1 MGLRALL
8 LLVAA
13 LGASEIQ
20 AVSERLELA
29 PAGGRS
35 EPQVATLCEPGD
47 AYLAQHMGE
56 QGRWISSGDTKSCM
70 TDKLEILQYCKKA
83 YPKRDITNIV
93 ESSHY
98 VRVNGWCKPGK
109 SKCKLSRWVKPYRC
123 LEGPFQ
129 SDALL
134 VPEGCLFDHLHNQ
147 TKCWESYRWN
157 STAADTCRERNMNLR
172 SFAMLLPCGISLFAG
187 VEFVCCPK
195 HLKENMKLKKHFEM
209 HVPKGVEDDFEEEEE
224 EEEEEDA
231 AVADEADQDDE
242 AEDDSDS
249 YENLDDVLGDQLDDD
264 ESNEEY
270 FEDYDGTARPPSS
283 VTTSTSTTTTSTTTT
298 TTTSTTTAAPEKIK
312 ELPSTN
318 SNAVGGGGSS
328 STPTSTSGSQQQ
340 LPGAVFVPHGTSDPY
355 LTHFDPRSEHQSY
368 KQAQMRLEEIHKE
381 EVTKVMKD
389 WSDLEE
395 RYQDIR
401 ARDPV
406 AADAFKRWMTV
417 RFQQT
422 VAALEASG
430 AAEKH
435 HLSAM
440 HQQRVQETV
449 KQRNEEAMTCY
460 TAALNEIPPNEHR
473 IQKCL
478 QKLLR
483 ALHKDRHHTI
493 AHYKHLLDSSLEQAQ
508 REKSATLEHLADI
521 DRITNQSLLMLE
533 RYPELSSKIGKLMDD
548 YVLALRSKDET
559 PGLLLAMTREAEAA
573 ILDKFQADVAS
584 KQQEKEHQKQLERER
599 KEQRKA
605 ERGEL
610 RSEQEQLKTGD
621 EQQATSSAS
630 LVQVEKKDSAA
641 VAAASLA
648 AKQKKEQEQKH
659 EQHEQLQ
666 QQQPV
671 VAAST
676 ALKHNEALI
685 QASHR
690 MAHDVSHS
698 EPSYSV
704 RREVYRKENRSV
716 YFTLAFAG
724 VALMTA
730 TIIGVAMFKRYSSSR
745 SPHSQGFMEVDQAA
759 TPEERHVANMQV
771 NGYENPTYKY
781 FEVKE

>member
-1 MGLRALL
+1 MKELI
-8 LLVAA
+8 VSV
-13 LGASEIQ
+13 LGVLFVCRIQ

-35 EPQVATLCEPGD
+35 EPQVATLCEPGE
-47 AYLAQHMGE
+47 AYLAQHMSD
-56 QGRWISSGDTKSCM
+56 QGRWVSSTDKKSCM
-70 TDKLEILQYCKKA
+70 TDKLEILEYCKKA

-98 VRVNGWCKPGK
+98 VRVSGWCKPGRT
-109 SKCKLSRWVKPYRC
+109 KCKLSRWVKPYRC

-147 TKCWESYRWN
+147 TKCWESHRWN
-157 STAADTCRERNMNLR
+157 ATAADTCRERNMNLR

-195 HLKENMKLKKHFEM
+195 HLKENVKCKKPIDM
-209 HVPKGVEDDFEEEEE
+209 PIPKNTDDDGDEEERDDFDLD
-224 EEEEEDA
+224 EDA
-231 AVADEADQDDE
+231 DDDGDIDDDDDYGWDGNWGEHDEDE
-242 AEDDSDS
+242 SDEE
-249 YENLDDVLGDQLDDD
+249 YLDD
-264 ESNEEY
+264 
-270 FEDYDGTARPPSS
+270 YDTTTSRP
-283 VTTSTSTTTTSTTTT
+283 VTTSGTEKAKQEA
-298 TTTSTTTAAPEKIK
+298 TAMP
-312 ELPSTN
+312 LPL
-318 SNAVGGGGSS
+318 SS
-328 STPTSTSGSQQQ
+328 STQQPSQPQ
-340 LPGAVFVPHGTSDPY
+340 GTPDPY

-368 KQAQMRLEEIHKE
+368 KQAQMRLEEVHKE
-381 EVTKVMKD
+381 KVTKD

-406 AADAFKRWMTV
+406 AADAFKRWMTA

-422 VAALEASG
+422 VAALEESG
-430 AAEKH
+430 NAEKH
-435 HLSAM
+435 QLSAM
-440 HQQRVQETV
+440 HQQRVQEAV
-449 KQRNEEAMTCY
+449 KQRNEEAMACY
-460 TAALNEIPPNEHR
+460 TAALNETPPNMHR

-508 REKSATLEHLADI
+508 REKPATLEHLAEI
-521 DRITNQSLLMLE
+521 DKITNQSLLMLE
-533 RYPELSSKIGKLMDD
+533 RYPDLSAKIGRLMDD

-573 ILDKFQADVAS
+573 ILDKYQADVAS
-584 KQQEKEHQKQLERER
+584 KQQEKEHQKQLERAR

-610 RSEQEQLKTGD
+610 RTEQEQH
-621 EQQATSSAS
+621 E
-630 LVQVEKKDSAA
+630 
-641 VAAASLA
+641 VAD
-648 AKQKKEQEQKH
+648 QPTETKETP
-659 EQHEQLQ
+659 
-666 QQQPV
+666 QQPEQP
-671 VAAST
+671 AAM
-676 ALKHNEALI
+676 AAMHNEGIVRA
-685 QASHR
+685 AHS
-690 MAHDVSHS
+690 MTHDVSHA
-698 EPSYSV
+698 EPGYSV
-704 RREVYRKENRSV
+704 KRENYHRESRSV

-724 VALMTA
+724 IALMA
-730 TIIGVAMFKRYSSSR
+730 AAVVGVAVFKRRSAR
-745 SPHSQGFMEVDQAA
+745 SPHRQGFMEVDQAA
-759 TPEERHVANMQV
+759 TPEERHVANMQI

>member
-1 MGLRALL
+1 MSVRMINICLTAIIG
-8 LLVAA
+8 LLVAQT
-13 LGASEIQ
+13 Q

-35 EPQVATLCEPGD
+35 EPQVATLCE
-47 AYLAQHMGE
+47 ASETYLAQHMGE
-56 QGRWISSGDTKSCM
+56 QGRWVSSTDTKSCM
-70 TDKLEILQYCKKA
+70 TDKLEILEYCKKA

-98 VRVNGWCKPGK
+98 VRVGGWCKPGRT
-109 SKCKLSRWVKPYRC
+109 KCKLSRWVKPYRC

-134 VPEGCLFDHLHNQ
+134 VPEGCLFDHLHNH
-147 TKCWESYRWN
+147 TKCWESHRWN

-172 SFAMLLPCGISLFAG
+172 SFAMLLPCGISLFSG

-195 HLKENMKLKKHFEM
+195 HLKDNVKPKKPIDLP
-209 HVPKGVEDDFEEEEE
+209 VVKGTEDDLD
-224 EEEEEDA
+224 EDE
-231 AVADEADQDDE
+231 DDLDDDDDIDSDGDSDSEADNED
-242 AEDDSDS
+242 DDSDGDLEDVLS
-249 YENLDDVLGDQLDDD
+249 DQAYEDESDEAYLDD
-264 ESNEEY
+264 
-270 FEDYDGTARPPSS
+270 YD
-283 VTTSTSTTTTSTTTT
+283 
-298 TTTSTTTAAPEKIK
+298 TTTASSK
-312 ELPSTN
+312 PSTTV
-318 SNAVGGGGSS
+318 STTEKSKQEATAMPVPVSS
-328 STPTSTSGSQQQ
+328 SSQSPSQPQGTP
-340 LPGAVFVPHGTSDPY
+340 DPY

-368 KQAQMRLEEIHKE
+368 KQAQMRLEEVHKE
-381 EVTKVMKD
+381 KVTKD

-406 AADAFKRWMTV
+406 AADAFKRWMTA
-417 RFQQT
+417 RFQET

-435 HLSAM
+435 QLSAM
-440 HQQRVQETV
+440 HQQRVQEAV
-449 KQRNEEAMTCY
+449 KQRNEEAMSCY
-460 TAALNEIPPNEHR
+460 TAALNETPPNMHR

-508 REKSATLEHLADI
+508 REKPATLEHLAEI

-533 RYPELSSKIGKLMDD
+533 RYPELSAKIGRLMDD

-573 ILDKFQADVAS
+573 ILDKYQADVAS

-599 KEQRKA
+599 KEQRKV

-610 RSEQEQLKTGD
+610 RSEQEQHEDGD
-621 EQQATSSAS
+621 P
-630 LVQVEKKDSAA
+630 VIEKKDI
-641 VAAASLA
+641 V
-648 AKQKKEQEQKH
+648 QPPVEP
-659 EQHEQLQ
+659 Q
-666 QQQPV
+666 QQQQSQQQQQQQQQQS
-671 VAAST
+671 AA
-676 ALKHNEALI
+676 AAMHNEGIIRA
-685 QASHR
+685 AHS
-690 MAHDVSHS
+690 MTHDVSHS
-698 EPSYSV
+698 EPGYSV
-704 RREVYRKENRSV
+704 RREIYHRESRSV
-716 YFTLAFAG
+716 YFTLAFVGIALVG
-724 VALMTA
+724 AALVA
-730 TIIGVAMFKRYSSSR
+730 VAVFKRRSAR
-745 SPHSQGFMEVDQAA
+745 SPHSQGFIEVDQAA
-759 TPEERHVANMQV
+759 TPEERHVANMQI